1 MVAKVWIQG
10 TASLNPGLDG
20 IDVQVNGGISFIDLL
35 VSKVNYGK
43 SNDR

>member
-1 MVAKVWIQG
+1 MVAKVWIRG

-20 IDVQVNGGISFIDLL
+20 IDVQAYGRDWFIEWV

-43 SNDR
+43 NQ